1 MNCTACRY
9 ELSQCLDGRLP
20 SGRRTLVMEHAA
32 RCRDCGSFWNEL
44 QAAQRLTLQLQGVR
58 VSENFR
64 DQLWERIRAGEGTP
78 DAVFREPVPML
89 AKVRYALTGA
99 AVAAA
104 ALVGASLWRGANDE
118 PKHDMVAVQT
128 PEMGHAPEQRQPQQ
142 PTAIVAGGAS
152 HGGGSPEMI
161 TIDEAPLFA
170 STQRLTSRLVANEA
184 AKQLEQRHA
193 DVTLA
198 LRRLDDHTDERV
210 VRDLFDG
217 VSQFRAFGE
226 LLIELH
232 DRGRVSFEP
241 NVDSDLRFAVKMFGH
256 ADLAGRTVAAAHE
269 IVAPVLR
276 SGHLASISRTLF
288 TRDDTEDNDLLARL
302 ITRRPEVFREMF
314 VVLGNDAELPHQLG
328 GMLRGEVFFMPDE
341 CGPSWVAPRSELQA
355 REGHFQMMQSRAGG
369 TQQIEI
375 RFQRQR

>member
-1 MNCTACRY
+1 MRNPQPRAQPPLRLLPTQPRRVDPLDRLGHRDRSRVLA
-9 ELSQCLDGRLP
+9 LSPTTC
-20 SGRRTLVMEHAA
+20 
-32 RCRDCGSFWNEL
+32 
-44 QAAQRLTLQLQGVR
+44 
-58 VSENFR
+58 
-64 DQLWERIRAGEGTP
+64 
-78 DAVFREPVPML
+78 PVPT

-118 PKHDMVAVQT
+118 PKHDMVAVQA
-128 PEMGHAPEQRQPQQ
+128 PEMVQAPEPRQPQQ
-142 PTAIVAGGAS
+142 PTAIIAGGATG
-152 HGGGSPEMI
+152 HGGGSREMI
-161 TIDEAPLFA
+161 TIDESPLFA
-170 STQRLTSRLVANEA
+170 STQRLTSSLVANEA
-184 AKQLEQRHA
+184 AKQLERRHA

-198 LRRLDDHTDERV
+198 LRRLDDHADERV

-256 ADLAGRTVAAAHE
+256 ADLAGRTVQAAHE

-288 TRDDTEDNDLLARL
+288 TRDNNEDNDLLARL

-314 VVLGNDAELPHQLG
+314 IVLGNDAELPHQLG

-375 RFQRQR
+375 RIQRQR